1 MDSLPRSV
9 RLATWATAWLE
20 GRCDEQEVID
30 RVQADDEPH
39 EVSGAPALESLNQVL
54 RYWRDAGAQAARVAL
69 PRPGDPVGLGGP
81 APFNEAA
88 IQAGEAVSAV
98 GMARSALVP
107 RVTPFGPPGDQGH
120 LVTWSWYEASSPPP
134 TPAIADADRVLNEAL
149 LRAGKVLAELDVPA
163 WRPEVAQLLDDV
175 RAGRASAPL
184 PHSYSPQ
191 AQALAARSARL
202 WAIAEFALADDG
214 GAVTAA
220 EAGARRDG
228 LTQLERAARHGLA
241 AACNDRT
248 ARRPPDRA

>member
-1 MDSLPRSV
+1 MVSLPRSV

-20 GRCDEQEVID
+20 GRCDDQEVID
-30 RVQADDEPH
+30 RVRGDDEPH
-39 EVSGAPALESLNQVL
+39 EISGAPALESLNQVL
-54 RYWRDAGAQAARVAL
+54 LYWREAGAGAALVAL
-69 PRPGDPVGLGGP
+69 PRPGDPAGLGGP
-81 APFNEAA
+81 PPFNEAA
-88 IQAGEAVSAV
+88 VQAGEAVIAV
-98 GMARSALVP
+98 GAAHSALVP
-107 RVTPFGPPGDQGH
+107 QVTPFGPPGDQGH
-120 LVTWSWYEASSPPP
+120 FVTWSWYETSSPPP
-134 TPAIADADRVLNEAL
+134 GPAVSDADRELNEAL
-149 LRAGKVLAELDVPA
+149 VQAGKVLAELDVPA

-220 EAGARRDG
+220 EAAARRDG

-241 AACNDRT
+241 AACNDS
-248 ARRPPDRA
+248 ARAT